1 MTFKFPQPR
10 RFIDG
15 QRPARAALGAALKQA
30 YDRTVNLL
38 CADGELIVGD
48 IVFVSDDNQEVL
60 YDLVSSNRPEL
71 YADRWVGFHVFS
83 LPLDQ
88 IVFVSLEES
97 WN

>member
-1 MTFKFPQPR
+1 MNFESPQPR

-15 QRPARAALGAALKQA
+15 PWPARVALGAALKQA
-30 YDRTVNLL
+30 YDRTVSLL

-48 IVFVSDDNQEVL
+48 IVFVSEENQEVL

-71 YADRWVGFHVFS
+71 YHDRWVGFHVFS

-88 IVFVSLEES
+88 IVSVTLEES